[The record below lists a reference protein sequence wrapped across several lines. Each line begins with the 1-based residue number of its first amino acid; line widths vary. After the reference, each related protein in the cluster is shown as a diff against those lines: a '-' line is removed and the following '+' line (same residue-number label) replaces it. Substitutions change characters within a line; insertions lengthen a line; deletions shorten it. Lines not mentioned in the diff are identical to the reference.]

1 MVLCKSMPGGTEES
15 AIAMVCLSADTL
27 YTVNVTKQRIM
38 NHQG

>member
-1 MVLCKSMPGGTEES
+1 MPGETAES
-15 AIAMVCLSADTL
+15 GIEILCLSGDTL